1 MQKKSR
7 RREAN
12 ACSGGGGSYEEE
24 NAYSGDDL
32 GCMYTPEKTTFKVW
46 SPEASSVVLC
56 RFEAGNGGST
66 ISETPMTKGDK
77 GVWSAEV
84 TGDIVNTYY
93 TYKVTVDEITREAV
107 DPYAKAAGVNG
118 DRAMVVDL
126 DSTDPKHWDKNYQRE
141 ETLLSD
147 MIVWEIHIRDF
158 SIDVSS
164 GVSEQNRGTY
174 KAFTERTTIGGEGR
188 VASCVDYLKQLG
200 VTHVQILPM
209 YDFASVDETNVS
221 ADSQNSYS
229 LGYDP
234 KNYNVPEGSYSSD
247 PYDGNVRI
255 TEMKEMIQALHDAGI
270 KVIMDVAYS
279 HTSDA
284 EDSNFNKIMP
294 GYYYKL
300 NDDLTYND
308 QSGYGN
314 ATRSESAMF
323 RKFMID
329 SVSYWAEEYNLD
341 GFRFDLMG
349 IHDVTTMNQIRKELD
364 SKFGKNTIVLYGE
377 GRTGDG
383 TYDSNSAHKANETKL
398 DYGIGYYNEQ
408 IKEGIKGG
416 DTFDGTIGL
425 VQAGYVDG
433 AYLEPNVKW
442 PNNVFGGIM
451 GSVGYTSGE
460 WGMWRPF
467 WSKSSNCCLSYVS
480 AHDNLTLWD
489 KLAEGSERDF
499 ASVDDKMLRMNKMAG
514 SVVLISKGGVFM
526 QAGEEFARTKNGED
540 ISQSSSGS
548 VNKIDWNRVNTYS
561 DIQQYYQ
568 GMIRIRKAFSGFRSI
583 LTRGVD
589 NWAPENNN
597 IEWIS
602 KEEAGMTAFYETN
615 DVPGEWNRIA
625 VLINNAVSDQTVD
638 LTASDEWVMIADG
651 TKAGLEKIKESGSDI
666 TVSGKSVV
674 VAVPKD
680 TFDKN
685 HVSKNEP
692 PVITCDTSFR
702 VSSDEILSFTVETSD
717 PEGDAVTLETDGIPE
732 GASFD
737 VTTGEFRWED
747 PAVGEYTVTLTARD
761 NKTAVTK
768 TVTIIVTLGLKDLVR
783 QAEEKDYQEKD
794 FTEEVYQ
801 SFENALANAREVA
814 DRNETDDVKI
824 QAALHDLSEAYENI
838 NREAAAKEGLT
849 EALEKARTRL
859 AAAEIDSENYEAEA
873 VADLKTVISD
883 AEVWIKLVRSA
894 EEYLS
899 VEEDLEYAVKAC
911 IYLKTNPVIRV
922 KVDDWGDPAV
932 YVWTEKGNNDVLLT
946 ESWPGT
952 KLTEKDKDGW
962 FVFDLPQGT
971 TGYSLIVNGVVA
983 GTDIQTSDITGIAA
997 SVDVTIG
1004 NTGTCTKREYEV
1016 GSGVLKPDK
1025 TALGV
1030 QIARAEHVIVE
1041 NLGSINLQEL
1051 EKSYDEAKT
1060 VYQDEIASQVAINR
1074 STRALKKSITAVL
1087 EGNTENP
1094 AEPSEKP
1101 ARPSEKPARPS
1112 ENPAKPS
1119 QNPAKPSKNP
1129 AKPSENPAKPSE
1141 NPAKPSQNPV
1151 KPSQNPA
1158 KPSESPT
1165 KPSENPAKPS
1175 ENPAKPSQNPV
1186 QPSEN
1191 PEKPNENPVKPGG
1204 NLTGPGGEQTKPGE
1218 KPSTD
1223 QPVRNLQI
1231 TNVAIGKASGTAQ
1244 VGDTISISVQSAG
1257 GTGVVKYRFVV
1268 KKSFSTV
1275 IGDDTISS
1283 TAKWRPKKAGKYSIT
1298 VYAKDDGG
1306 NVAEK
1311 TITKYTVNKK
1321 LKVNSFK
1328 AAPTSKKARA
1338 GQKVKLTA
1346 KASGGTK
1353 KYMYKFRYKRFGSK
1367 KMKGI
1372 RNYRS
1377 KKTVNWRPKK
1387 FGRYTLYVYVRD
1399 KTTKRTA
1406 KKIIRN
1412 YTVR

>member
-1 MQKKSR
+1 M
-7 RREAN
+7 
-12 ACSGGGGSYEEE
+12 
-24 NAYSGDDL
+24 
-32 GCMYTPEKTTFKVW
+32 
-46 SPEASSVVLC
+46 
-56 RFEAGNGGST
+56 
-66 ISETPMTKGDK
+66 
-77 GVWSAEV
+77 
-84 TGDIVNTYY
+84 
-93 TYKVTVDEITREAV
+93 
-107 DPYAKAAGVNG
+107 
-118 DRAMVVDL
+118 
-126 DSTDPKHWDKNYQRE
+126 
-141 ETLLSD
+141 
-147 MIVWEIHIRDF
+147 
-158 SIDVSS
+158 
-164 GVSEQNRGTY
+164 
-174 KAFTERTTIGGEGR
+174 
-188 VASCVDYLKQLG
+188 ASCVDYLKQLG
-200 VTHVQILPM
+200 ITHVQILPM

-221 ADSQNSYS
+221 ADAQNSYS

-279 HTSDA
+279 HTSDVT
-284 EDSNFNKIMP
+284 DSNFNKIMP

-377 GRTGDG
+377 GRTGGDG
-383 TYDSNSAHKANETKL
+383 TYDSNSAHKANESKL

-408 IKEGIKGG
+408 IKEGLKGG

-514 SVVLISKGGVFM
+514 SVVLVSKGGVFM

-540 ISQSSSGS
+540 NSQSSSGS

-638 LTASDEWVMIADG
+638 LIASDEWVMIADG
-651 TKAGLEKIKESGSDI
+651 TKAGVEKIKESGSDI

-680 TFDKN
+680 TFEEN

-717 PEGDAVTLETDGIPE
+717 PEGDAVTLEADGIPE

-737 VTTGEFRWED
+737 VTTGVFRWED

-768 TVTIIVTLGLKDLVR
+768 TVTIIVTLGLKDLIR
-783 QAEEKDYQEKD
+783 QAEEKNYQKKD
-794 FTEEVYQ
+794 FTEEIYQ

-838 NREAAAKEGLT
+838 NREAAAKEGLA
-849 EALEKARTRL
+849 EALEKAKTRL
-859 AAAEIDSENYEAEA
+859 AAAEQDPANYEAEA
-873 VADLKTVISD
+873 AADLKTVISD
-883 AEVWIKLVRSA
+883 AEEFIKMVHST

-899 VEEDLEYAVKAC
+899 KEEDLEYAVKAC
-911 IYLKTNPVIRV
+911 KCLTANPLIRI
-922 KVDDWGDPAV
+922 KADDWRNPAV
-932 YVWTEKGNNDVLLT
+932 YVWTGEGDTAVTFT

-952 KLTEKDKDGW
+952 KLTEKDREGW
-962 FVFDLPQGT
+962 FILKLPEGT
-971 TGYSLIVNGVVA
+971 SGYSLIVNDGTA
-983 GTDIQTSDITGIAA
+983 GTATRTADIAAITG
-997 SVDVTIG
+997 SVDVTVTSFSG
-1004 NTGTCTKREYEV
+1004 NACTYTKREYAVE
-1016 GSGVLKPDK
+1016 GGASEPDK

-1030 QIARAEHVIVE
+1030 QITKAENVI
-1041 NLGSINLQEL
+1041 N
-1051 EKSYDEAKT
+1051 
-1060 VYQDEIASQVAINR
+1060 
-1074 STRALKKSITAVL
+1074 
-1087 EGNTENP
+1087 
-1094 AEPSEKP
+1094 
-1101 ARPSEKPARPS
+1101 
-1112 ENPAKPS
+1112 ENPAKP
-1119 QNPAKPSKNP
+1119 N
-1129 AKPSENPAKPSE
+1129 E
-1141 NPAKPSQNPV
+1141 V
-1151 KPSQNPA
+1151 
-1158 KPSESPT
+1158 
-1165 KPSENPAKPS
+1165 
-1175 ENPAKPSQNPV
+1175 
-1186 QPSEN
+1186 
-1191 PEKPNENPVKPGG
+1191 PEKPGG
-1204 NLTGPGGEQTKPGE
+1204 NLTGPGGELTIPGT
-1218 KPSTD
+1218 KPSTEE
-1223 QPVRNLQI
+1223 PVRKLEI
-1231 TNVAIGKASGTAQ
+1231 ANVTIGKASGTAQ
-1244 VGDTISISVQSAG
+1244 VGDTISISVQSTG
-1257 GTGVVKYRFVV
+1257 GTGIIKYRFLV

-1275 IGDDTISS
+1275 IGDDSISS
-1283 TAKWRPKKAGKYSIT
+1283 SAKWRPKKAGKYSIT

-1306 NVAEK
+1306 NAAEK
-1311 TITKYTVNKK
+1311 TITSYTVNKK
-1321 LKVNSFK
+1321 LKVSSFK
-1328 AAPTSKKARA
+1328 ASSASKKAKA
-1338 GQKVKLTA
+1338 GQKVKLTV

-1353 KYMYKFRYKRFGSK
+1353 KYRYKFRYKRSGTK
-1367 KMKGI
+1367 KIKGI
-1372 RNYRS
+1372 SNYRS
-1377 KKTVNWRPKK
+1377 KKAANWRPKES
-1387 FGRYTLYVYVRD
+1387 GRYTLYVYVRD

-1412 YTVR
+1412 YIVS